1 MNRREFLRTAGGA
14 AGAATAVTAATGP
27 AAAQESGGKKGGG
40 GGGSASGPI
49 DYGGYLE
56 GANGWSGST
65 ADKTGKKEVTIKV
78 GAGSSGHAFKPTAVH
93 VDPGTKV
100 TWKWTGS
107 GGAHNVVS
115 KKDKFKSGSPIA
127 KKGHTFSHT
136 FEKDGIYNYYCNP
149 HKSMGML
156 GSVAVGKVPHKSAA
170 AAQEVEP
177 HEMGVPL
184 QAHYV
189 GIAATIMVTTTL
201 VFTFYTLKYGESAH
215 TKGGNN

>member
-14 AGAATAVTAATGP
+14 AGTATAVTAATGP
-27 AAAQESGGKKGGG
+27 AAAQESGGKKGGS

-56 GANGWSGST
+56 GANWSGST

-78 GAGSSGHAFKPTAVH
+78 GAGSSGHAFKPAAVH
-93 VDPGTKV
+93 VSPGTKV
-100 TWKWTGS
+100 TWKWTGN

-115 KKDKFKSGSPIA
+115 EKDKFKSGAPVA
-127 KKGHTFSHT
+127 KAGTTFSHT
-136 FEKDGIYNYYCNP
+136 FKKDGINNYYCNP
-149 HKSMGML
+149 HKPMGMK

-170 AAQEVEP
+170 AAKKVEP

-189 GIAATIMVTTTL
+189 GIAAVLMMTTSL

-215 TKGGNN
+215 AKGGNN